1 VCRAVTT
8 LRRLGFVFWLTRAR
22 LARRGGRFLL
32 VAVGVAAAAAM
43 LAAVVAGALAAQDR
57 DVAKRLS
64 AIDEGSRSIHVTWFS
79 VGGQAAPYSTLDRH
93 VRGTANHRKELW
105 TLFMF
110 QLWAAAYCG
119 A

>member
-1 VCRAVTT
+1 VAGVTT
-8 LRRLGFVFWLTRAR
+8 LRRLGFAFWLTRAR
-22 LARRGGRFLL
+22 IARRGGRLLL

-57 DVAKRLS
+57 DVAKRVS

-93 VRGTANHRKELW
+93 VRGKLRTVTDRP
-105 TLFMF
+105 
-110 QLWAAAYCG
+110 AAATSLYRESQLG
-119 A
+119 